1 MVLRKPRHLAKMGVS
16 MKAVVVAAALLAA
29 GPAAAQ
35 ISGTANLGGP
45 QPMVSTPIPD
55 GDFAAVAKKLG
66 LVESAKP
73 AREMIKG
80 WRTPRKILVGVDNN
94 TNRLAWLQAAAPGV
108 KLVAVRTPEEKKAQ
122 IADADALLRMPCNR
136 EDLSAGKALHWI
148 QQGSVTVA
156 GCFAVAEHTTA
167 RQEVPQKLMDGTVV
181 ITNLQGVLT
190 RPLAE
195 HAIAMMMTLGR
206 GLDLYT
212 LQQAKGHFDRA
223 GIPPGRLWVFEG
235 RTLLVVGLG
244 GIGTQVAQI
253 AHGLGMKVIA
263 TRNSSRQGPDTVS
276 YVGLSSELPD
286 LVGKADVVV
295 LAAPLTPDTQ
305 HLFNAAMF
313 ARMKKGALLINIAS
327 GGEVVSD
334 DLVAALKS
342 GQLGGG
348 GLDLA
353 DPENPSRLSPSDP
366 LFSAPNLIMTPE
378 TASHAV
384 DTEAASGGEDMWI
397 IAREN
402 LKRYIAGDKLYSVVD
417 AKRGY

>member
-1 MVLRKPRHLAKMGVS
+1 MVLRKALIAF
-16 MKAVVVAAALLAA
+16 AALLLAA
-29 GPAAAQ
+29 GPAWAQ
-35 ISGTANLGGP
+35 IAGTANLGGP

-73 AREMIKG
+73 ARELIKG

-94 TNRLAWLQAAAPGV
+94 TNRLTWLQAAAPGV
-108 KLVAVRTPEEKKAQ
+108 RLVAVRTPEEKKAE
-122 IADADALLRMPCNR
+122 IADADVLLRMPCNR
-136 EDLSAGKALHWI
+136 EDLGTGKMLHWI

-156 GCFAVAEHTTA
+156 GCFAVAEHTDA
-167 RQEVPQKLMDGTVV
+167 PQQVPQKLLDGTVV

-195 HAIAMMMTLGR
+195 HAIAMMMALGR
-206 GLDLYT
+206 GLDINV

-223 GIPPGRLWVFEG
+223 AIPPGRLWVFEG

-253 AHGLGMKVIA
+253 AHGLGMTVIA
-263 TRNSSRQGPDTVS
+263 TRNSGHQGPDTVS

-295 LAAPLTPDTQ
+295 LAAPLTPDTH

-342 GQLGGG
+342 GQIGGA

-353 DPENPSRLSPSDP
+353 DPENPSRLVPGDP
-366 LFSAPNLIMTPE
+366 LFSAPNLIMSPE

>member
-1 MVLRKPRHLAKMGVS
+1 LRKLGIVF
-16 MKAVVVAAALLAA
+16 AVALFVT
-29 GPAAAQ
+29 GPAMAQ
-35 ISGTANLGGP
+35 IAGTANLGGP

-55 GDFAAVAKKLG
+55 GNFAAVAKKLG

-73 AREMIKG
+73 ARELIKG
-80 WRTPRKILVGVDNN
+80 WRAPRKILVGVDNN

-108 KLVAVRTPEEKKAQ
+108 RLVAVRTPEEKKAE
-122 IADADALLRMPCNR
+122 IADADALLRMPCTR
-136 EDLSAGKALHWI
+136 EDIAAGKKLHWI

-156 GCFAVAEHTTA
+156 GCFTVAEHTDL
-167 RQEVPQKLMDGTVV
+167 RQETPPKLLDGTVV

-206 GLDLYT
+206 ALDIDI
-212 LQQAKGHFDRA
+212 LQQAKGHFDRSA
-223 GIPPGRLWVFEG
+223 IPPGRLWVFEG

-253 AHGLGMKVIA
+253 AHGLGMTVIA
-263 TRNSSRQGPDTVS
+263 TRNSGHQGPDTVS

-313 ARMKKGALLINIAS
+313 GRMKKGALLINIAS

-334 DLVAALKS
+334 DLVSALKS
-342 GQLGGG
+342 GQLGGA

-353 DPENPSRLSPSDP
+353 DPENPSRLAPGDP
-366 LFSAPNLIMTPE
+366 LFTAPNLIMSPE

-402 LKRYIAGDKLYSVVD
+402 LKRYIAGDKLYSLVD

>member
-1 MVLRKPRHLAKMGVS
+1 MLIVS
-16 MKAVVVAAALLAA
+16 
-29 GPAAAQ
+29 PAFAQ
-35 ISGTANLGGP
+35 IAGTANLGGP

-55 GDFAAVAKKLG
+55 GDFAAVAKRLG

-73 AREMIKG
+73 ARELIKG
-80 WRTPRKILVGVDNN
+80 WQRPRKILVGVDNN

-108 KLVAVRTPEEKKAQ
+108 QLVAVRTPEEKKAQ

-136 EDLSAGKALHWI
+136 DDLAAGKKLHWI

-156 GCFAVAEHTTA
+156 GCFAAAEHTSV
-167 RQEVPQKLMDGTVV
+167 RQEVPQKLLDNTVV
-181 ITNLQGVLT
+181 VTNLQGVLT

-206 GLDLYT
+206 GLDINV
-212 LQQAKGHFDRA
+212 LQQAKGHFDKTA
-223 GIPPGRLWVFEG
+223 IPPGRLWVFEG

-244 GIGTQVAQI
+244 GIGTQVARL

-276 YVGLSSELPD
+276 YVGLPSELPD

-295 LAAPLTPDTQ
+295 LAAPLTPETQ

-313 ARMKKGALLINIAS
+313 ARMKKGSLLINVAS
-327 GGEVVSD
+327 GGEVVSA

-342 GQLGGG
+342 GQLGGA

-353 DPENPSRLSPSDP
+353 DPENPSRLSPNDP
-366 LFSAPNLIMTPE
+366 LFGAPNLIMSPE

-384 DTEAASGGEDMWI
+384 DTTAASGGEDMWI

-402 LKRYIAGDKLYSVVD
+402 LKRYVAGDKLYSLVD
-417 AKRGY
+417 AQRGY

>member
-1 MVLRKPRHLAKMGVS
+1 MPYQSG
-16 MKAVVVAAALLAA
+16 
-29 GPAAAQ
+29 AAAQ
-35 ISGTANLGGP
+35 VFAFAMLIVSPAFAQIAGTANLGGP

-55 GDFAAVAKKLG
+55 GDFAAVAKRLG

-73 AREMIKG
+73 ARELIKG
-80 WRTPRKILVGVDNN
+80 WQRPRKILVGVDNN

-108 KLVAVRTPEEKKAQ
+108 QLVAVRTPEEKKAQ

-136 EDLSAGKALHWI
+136 DDLAAGKKLHWI

-156 GCFAVAEHTTA
+156 GCFAAAEHTSV
-167 RQEVPQKLMDGTVV
+167 RQEVPQKLLDNTVV
-181 ITNLQGVLT
+181 VTNLQGVLT

-206 GLDLYT
+206 GLDINV
-212 LQQAKGHFDRA
+212 LQQAKGHFDKTA
-223 GIPPGRLWVFEG
+223 IPPGRLWVFEG

-244 GIGTQVAQI
+244 GIGTQVARL

-276 YVGLSSELPD
+276 YVGLPSELPD

-295 LAAPLTPDTQ
+295 LAAPLTPETQ

-313 ARMKKGALLINIAS
+313 ARMKKGSLLINVAS
-327 GGEVVSD
+327 GGEVVSA

-342 GQLGGG
+342 GQLGGA

-353 DPENPSRLSPSDP
+353 DPENPSRLSPNDP
-366 LFSAPNLIMTPE
+366 LFGAPNLIMSPE

-384 DTEAASGGEDMWI
+384 DTTAASGGEDMWI
-397 IAREN
+397 IVREN
-402 LKRYIAGDKLYSVVD
+402 LKRYIAGDKLYSLVD
-417 AKRGY
+417 AQRGY

>member
-1 MVLRKPRHLAKMGVS
+1 MALKKTVIAF
-16 MKAVVVAAALLAA
+16 AALLVTAGAA
-29 GPAAAQ
+29 SAQ
-35 ISGTANLGGP
+35 IAGTANLGGP
-45 QPMVSTPIPD
+45 QPMVSTPIAD

-108 KLVAVRTPEEKKAQ
+108 KLVAVRTPEEKRAQ

-136 EDLSAGKALHWI
+136 EDLSAGKMLHWI

-156 GCFAVAEHTTA
+156 GCFAAAEHTIA

-195 HAIAMMMTLGR
+195 HAIAMMMALGR
-206 GLDLYT
+206 GLDLNT

-223 GIPPGRLWVFEG
+223 AIPPGRLWVFEG
-235 RTLLVVGLG
+235 RTLLLVGLG
-244 GIGTQVAQI
+244 GIGNQVAQI
-253 AHGLGMKVIA
+253 AHGLGMNVIA
-263 TRNSSRQGPDTVS
+263 TRNSSRQRPPTVS

-327 GGEVVSD
+327 GGGMGRGG
-334 DLVAALKS
+334 LVWAAESRQAPRGPLELGQP
-342 GQLGGG
+342 GQL
-348 GLDLA
+348 L
-353 DPENPSRLSPSDP
+353 SRRP
-366 LFSAPNLIMTPE
+366 
-378 TASHAV
+378 
-384 DTEAASGGEDMWI
+384 
-397 IAREN
+397 
-402 LKRYIAGDKLYSVVD
+402 
-417 AKRGY
+417 

>member
-1 MVLRKPRHLAKMGVS
+1 M
-16 MKAVVVAAALLAA
+16 LLALAAPLVA
-29 GPAAAQ
+29 GAASAQ
-35 ISGTANLGGP
+35 IAGMANLGGP

-55 GDFAAVAKKLG
+55 GDFAAMAKKLG

-80 WRTPRKILVGVDNN
+80 WRVRRKILVGVDNN

-108 KLVAVRTPEEKKAQ
+108 KLVAVRTPEEKKRE
-122 IADADALLRMPCNR
+122 IADADALLRFPCNR
-136 EDLSAGKALHWI
+136 DDLAAGKMLHWI
-148 QQGSVTVA
+148 QQGSVTMA
-156 GCFAVAEHTTA
+156 GCFAVAEHTAA
-167 RQEVPQKLMDGTVV
+167 RQEVPQKLLDGTVV

-195 HAIAMMMTLGR
+195 HAIAMMMALGR
-206 GLDLYT
+206 GLDIDT
-212 LQQAKGHFDRA
+212 LQQAKGHFDKTA
-223 GIPPGRLWVFEG
+223 IPPGRLWVFEG

-244 GIGTQVAQI
+244 GIGTQVAEI

-263 TRNSSRQGPDTVS
+263 TRNSSRQGPGTVS
-276 YVGLSSELPD
+276 YVGLSGELPD

-342 GQLGGG
+342 GQLGGA

-353 DPENPSRLSPSDP
+353 DPENPSRLAPGDP
-366 LFSAPNLIMTPE
+366 LFSAPNLIMSPE

-402 LKRYIAGDKLYSVVD
+402 LKRYIAGDKLYSLVD
-417 AKRGY
+417 PKRGY

>member
-1 MVLRKPRHLAKMGVS
+1 MVLKNARVKSLIIFL
-16 MKAVVVAAALLAA
+16 AAAFVGA
-29 GPAAAQ
+29 GPALAQ
-35 ISGTANLGGP
+35 IAGTANLGGP

-73 AREMIKG
+73 ARELIKG

-94 TNRLAWLQAAAPGV
+94 TNRLAWLQAAALGV

-136 EDLSAGKALHWI
+136 EDIVAGKMLHWI

-156 GCFAVAEHTTA
+156 GCFAVAEHTSA

-206 GLDLYT
+206 GLDIDV

-223 GIPPGRLWVFEG
+223 TIPPGRLWVFEG

-253 AHGLGMKVIA
+253 AHGLGMTVIA
-263 TRNSSRQGPDTVS
+263 TRNSGHQGPDTVS

-313 ARMKKGALLINIAS
+313 GRMKKGALLINIAS

-342 GQLGGG
+342 GQLGGA

-353 DPENPSRLSPSDP
+353 DPENPSRLAPTDP
-366 LFSAPNLIMTPE
+366 LFGAPNLIMSPE

>member
-1 MVLRKPRHLAKMGVS
+1 MVLKKSAI
-16 MKAVVVAAALLAA
+16 AVAVALFFVA
-29 GPAAAQ
+29 PAFSQ
-35 ISGTANLGGP
+35 IAGTANLGGP

-55 GDFAAVAKKLG
+55 GDFAAVAKRLG

-80 WRTPRKILVGVDNN
+80 WRPPRKILVGVDNN

-108 KLVAVRTPEEKKAQ
+108 KLVAVRTPEEKKRE

-136 EDLSAGKALHWI
+136 EDIAAGKNLHWI

-156 GCFAVAEHTTA
+156 GCFAAAEHTGV
-167 RQEVPQKLMDGTVV
+167 RQDVPQKLMDGTVV

-195 HAIAMMMTLGR
+195 HAIAMMMALGR
-206 GLDLYT
+206 GLDINVS
-212 LQQAKGHFDRA
+212 QQAKGHFDRSA
-223 GIPPGRLWVFEG
+223 IPPGRLWVFEG
-235 RTLLVVGLG
+235 RTLLLVGLG
-244 GIGTQVAQI
+244 GIGNPVAQS
-253 AHGLGMKVIA
+253 AHGLGMHVIA
-263 TRNSSRQGPDTVS
+263 TRNSSRQGPPTVS

-327 GGEVVSD
+327 GGEVVSE

-342 GQLGGG
+342 GQLGGAG
-348 GLDLA
+348 IDLA
-353 DPENPSRLSPSDP
+353 DPENPSRLAPSDP
-366 LFSAPNLIMTPE
+366 LFSAPNLIMSPE

-384 DTEAASGGEDMWI
+384 DTTAASGGEDMWI

-402 LKRYIAGDKLYSVVD
+402 LKRYIAGDKLYSLVD

>member
-1 MVLRKPRHLAKMGVS
+1 MPYQSG
-16 MKAVVVAAALLAA
+16 
-29 GPAAAQ
+29 AAAQ
-35 ISGTANLGGP
+35 VFAFAMLIVSPAFAQIAGTANLGGP

-55 GDFAAVAKKLG
+55 GDFAAVAKRLG

-73 AREMIKG
+73 ARELIKG
-80 WRTPRKILVGVDNN
+80 WQRPRKILVGVDNN

-108 KLVAVRTPEEKKAQ
+108 QLVAVRTPEEKKAQ

-136 EDLSAGKALHWI
+136 DDLAAGKKLHWI

-156 GCFAVAEHTTA
+156 GCFAAAEHTSV
-167 RQEVPQKLMDGTVV
+167 RQEVPQKLLDNTVV
-181 ITNLQGVLT
+181 VTNLQGVLT

-206 GLDLYT
+206 GLDINV
-212 LQQAKGHFDRA
+212 LQQAKGHFDKTA
-223 GIPPGRLWVFEG
+223 IPPGRLWVFEG

-244 GIGTQVAQI
+244 GIGTQVARL

-276 YVGLSSELPD
+276 YVGLPSELPD

-295 LAAPLTPDTQ
+295 LAAPLTPETQ

-313 ARMKKGALLINIAS
+313 ARMKKGSLLINVAS
-327 GGEVVSD
+327 GGEVVSA

-342 GQLGGG
+342 GQLGGA

-353 DPENPSRLSPSDP
+353 DPENPSRLSPNDP
-366 LFSAPNLIMTPE
+366 LFGAPNLIMSPE

-384 DTEAASGGEDMWI
+384 DTTAASGGEDMWI

-402 LKRYIAGDKLYSVVD
+402 LKRYIAGDKLYSLVD
-417 AKRGY
+417 AQRGY

>member
-1 MVLRKPRHLAKMGVS
+1 MLIVS
-16 MKAVVVAAALLAA
+16 
-29 GPAAAQ
+29 PAFAQ
-35 ISGTANLGGP
+35 IAGTANLGGP

-55 GDFAAVAKKLG
+55 GDFAAVAKRLG

-73 AREMIKG
+73 ARELIKG
-80 WRTPRKILVGVDNN
+80 WQRPRKILVGVDNN

-108 KLVAVRTPEEKKAQ
+108 QLVAVRTPEEKKAQ

-136 EDLSAGKALHWI
+136 DDLAAGKKLHWI

-156 GCFAVAEHTTA
+156 GCFAAAEHTSV
-167 RQEVPQKLMDGTVV
+167 RQEVPQKLLDNTVV
-181 ITNLQGVLT
+181 VTNLQGVLT

-206 GLDLYT
+206 GLDINV
-212 LQQAKGHFDRA
+212 LQQAKGHFDKTA
-223 GIPPGRLWVFEG
+223 IPPGRLWVFEG

-244 GIGTQVAQI
+244 GIGTQVARL

-276 YVGLSSELPD
+276 YVGLPSELPD

-295 LAAPLTPDTQ
+295 LAAPLTPETQ

-313 ARMKKGALLINIAS
+313 ARMKKGSLLINVAS
-327 GGEVVSD
+327 GGEVVSA

-342 GQLGGG
+342 GQLGGA

-353 DPENPSRLSPSDP
+353 DPENPSRLSPNDP
-366 LFSAPNLIMTPE
+366 LFGAPNLIMSPE

-384 DTEAASGGEDMWI
+384 DTTAASGGEDMWI

-402 LKRYIAGDKLYSVVD
+402 LKRYIAGDKLYSLVD
-417 AKRGY
+417 AQRGY

>member
-1 MVLRKPRHLAKMGVS
+1 MVLKKPAIAF
-16 MKAVVVAAALLAA
+16 AVALFAASPAFAQVA
-29 GPAAAQ
+29 
-35 ISGTANLGGP
+35 GTANLGGP

-55 GDFAAVAKKLG
+55 GDFAVVAKKLG
-66 LVESAKP
+66 LVESVKP
-73 AREMIKG
+73 ARELIKG
-80 WRTPRKILVGVDNN
+80 WQKPRKILVGVDNN

-108 KLVAVRTPEEKKAQ
+108 KLVVVRTPEEKKAQ

-136 EDLSAGKALHWI
+136 EDIAAGKKLHWI

-156 GCFAVAEHTTA
+156 GCFAAAEHTSV
-167 RQEVPQKLMDGTVV
+167 RQEVPQKLLDGTVV

-195 HAIAMMMTLGR
+195 HAIAMMMALGR
-206 GLDLYT
+206 ALDINI
-212 LQQAKGHFDRA
+212 LQQAKGHFDRT

-244 GIGTQVAQI
+244 GIGTQVARI
-253 AHGLGMKVIA
+253 AHGLGMTVIA
-263 TRNSSRQGPDTVS
+263 TRNSGRQGPDTVS
-276 YVGLSSELPD
+276 YVGLSSELPE

-313 ARMKKGALLINIAS
+313 ARMKKGALLINVAS

-342 GQLGGG
+342 GQLGGA

-353 DPENPSRLSPSDP
+353 DPENPSRLAPSDP
-366 LFSAPNLIMTPE
+366 LFSVANLIMSPE

-402 LKRYIAGDKLYSVVD
+402 LKRYVAGDKLFSVVD

>member
-1 MVLRKPRHLAKMGVS
+1 MVLRKPVIALA
-16 MKAVVVAAALLAA
+16 ALLLAA
-29 GPAAAQ
+29 GPASAQ
-35 ISGTANLGGP
+35 IAGTANLGGP

-94 TNRLAWLQAAAPGV
+94 PNRLAWLQAVAPGV

-122 IADADALLRMPCNR
+122 IADADALLRMPCTR
-136 EDLSAGKALHWI
+136 EDIAAGKNLHWI

-156 GCFAVAEHTTA
+156 GCFAVAEHTGV
-167 RQEVPQKLMDGTVV
+167 RQEVPPKLMDGTVV

-195 HAIAMMMTLGR
+195 HAIAMMMALGR
-206 GLDLYT
+206 GLDLDV

-223 GIPPGRLWVFEG
+223 AIPPGRLWVFEG

-253 AHGLGMKVIA
+253 AHGLGMTVIA
-263 TRNSSRQGPDTVS
+263 TRNSGHQGPDTVS

-313 ARMKKGALLINIAS
+313 GRMKKGALLINIAS

-342 GQLGGG
+342 GQLGGA

-353 DPENPSRLSPSDP
+353 DPENPSRLTPTDP
-366 LFSAPNLIMTPE
+366 LFSASNLIMSPE

-402 LKRYIAGDKLYSVVD
+402 LKRYNAGDKLYSVVD

>member
-1 MVLRKPRHLAKMGVS
+1 
-16 MKAVVVAAALLAA
+16 MKFLVVVFAAALV
-29 GPAAAQ
+29 GPASAQ
-35 ISGTANLGGP
+35 IAGTANLGGL
-45 QPMVSTPIPD
+45 QPMVNTPIPD

-66 LVESAKP
+66 LVESSKP
-73 AREMIKG
+73 AREMITG
-80 WRTPRKILVGVDNN
+80 WQTPRKILVGVDNN

-122 IADADALLRMPCNR
+122 IANADALLRMPCNR
-136 EDLSAGKALHWI
+136 EDISAGKRLHWI

-156 GCFAVAEHTTA
+156 GCFAVAKHTST
-167 RQEVPQKLMDGTVV
+167 RQEIPQKLLDGTVV
-181 ITNLQGVLT
+181 ITYLQGVLT

-206 GLDLYT
+206 ALDINV

-223 GIPPGRLWVFEG
+223 AIPPGRLWVFEG

-244 GIGTQVAQI
+244 GIGAQVAQI
-253 AHGLGMKVIA
+253 AHGLGMTVIA
-263 TRNSSRQGPDTVS
+263 TRNSSHQGPDTVS

-327 GGEVVSD
+327 GGEVVSE

-342 GQLGGG
+342 GQLGGA

-353 DPENPSRLSPSDP
+353 DPENPSRLAPTDP
-366 LFSAPNLIMTPE
+366 LFSAPNLIMSPE

-402 LKRYIAGDKLYSVVD
+402 LKRYVAGDKLYSLVD

>member
-1 MVLRKPRHLAKMGVS
+1 MVLKKPAIVF
-16 MKAVVVAAALLAA
+16 AAALFAA
-29 GPAAAQ
+29 SPALAQ
-35 ISGTANLGGP
+35 IAGTANLGGP
-45 QPMVSTPIPD
+45 QPMISTPIPD

-108 KLVAVRTPEEKKAQ
+108 QLVAVRTPEEKRAQ

-136 EDLSAGKALHWI
+136 EDLSAGKMLHWI

-156 GCFAVAEHTTA
+156 GCFAVAEHTSA

-195 HAIAMMMTLGR
+195 HAIAMMMALGR
-206 GLDLYT
+206 GLDLNT

-223 GIPPGRLWVFEG
+223 AIPPGRLWVFEG

-286 LVGKADVVV
+286 LVGRADVVV

-313 ARMKKGALLINIAS
+313 ARMKKGALLVNVAS

-342 GQLGGG
+342 GQLGGA

-353 DPENPSRLSPSDP
+353 DPENPSRLAPTDP
-366 LFSAPNLIMTPE
+366 LFSAPNLIMSPE

-384 DTEAASGGEDMWI
+384 DTEAASGGEDMWV

-402 LKRYIAGDKLYSVVD
+402 LKRYIAGDKLYSLVD

>member
-1 MVLRKPRHLAKMGVS
+1 MPYQSG
-16 MKAVVVAAALLAA
+16 
-29 GPAAAQ
+29 AAAQ
-35 ISGTANLGGP
+35 VFAFAMLIVSPAFAQIAGTANLGGP

-55 GDFAAVAKKLG
+55 GDFAAVAKRLG

-73 AREMIKG
+73 ARELIKG
-80 WRTPRKILVGVDNN
+80 WQRPRKILVGVDNN

-108 KLVAVRTPEEKKAQ
+108 QLVAVRTPEEKKAQ

-136 EDLSAGKALHWI
+136 DDLAAGKKLHWI

-156 GCFAVAEHTTA
+156 GCFAAAEHTSV
-167 RQEVPQKLMDGTVV
+167 RQEVPQKLLDNTVV
-181 ITNLQGVLT
+181 VTNLQGVLT

-206 GLDLYT
+206 GLDINV
-212 LQQAKGHFDRA
+212 LQQAKGHFDKTA
-223 GIPPGRLWVFEG
+223 IPPGRLWVFEG

-244 GIGTQVAQI
+244 GIGTQVARL

-276 YVGLSSELPD
+276 YVGLPSELPD

-295 LAAPLTPDTQ
+295 LAAPLTPETQ

-313 ARMKKGALLINIAS
+313 ARMKKGSLLINVAS
-327 GGEVVSD
+327 GGEVVSA

-342 GQLGGG
+342 GQLGGA

-353 DPENPSRLSPSDP
+353 DPENPSRLSPNDP
-366 LFSAPNLIMTPE
+366 LFGAPNLIMSPE

-384 DTEAASGGEDMWI
+384 DTTAASGGEDMWI

-402 LKRYIAGDKLYSVVD
+402 LKRYIAGDKLFSLVD
-417 AKRGY
+417 AQRGY

>member
-1 MVLRKPRHLAKMGVS
+1 MELKKPAIAF
-16 MKAVVVAAALLAA
+16 AVALFAAS
-29 GPAAAQ
+29 PAFHPAWAQ
-35 ISGTANLGGP
+35 IAGTANLGGA

-55 GDFAAVAKKLG
+55 GDFAAVAKRLG

-73 AREMIKG
+73 ARELIKG
-80 WRTPRKILVGVDNN
+80 WQRPRKILVGVDNN

-108 KLVAVRTPEEKKAQ
+108 KLVAVRSPEEKKRE
-122 IADADALLRMPCNR
+122 IADADALLRMPCYR
-136 EDLSAGKALHWI
+136 EDFASAKKLHWI
-148 QQGSVTVA
+148 QQGSVTIA
-156 GCFAVAEHTTA
+156 GCSAAAEHTSV
-167 RQEVPQKLMDGTVV
+167 RQEVPQKLLDGTVV

-206 GLDLYT
+206 ALDINVT
-212 LQQAKGHFDRA
+212 QQAKGHFDRA

-244 GIGTQVAQI
+244 GIGTQVARI
-253 AHGLGMKVIA
+253 AHGLGMTVIA
-263 TRNSSRQGPDTVS
+263 TDRSDRPRPDTVS
-276 YVGLSSELPD
+276 YVGRPSELPD

-295 LAAPLTPDTQ
+295 LAVPLTPETQ

-313 ARMKKGALLINIAS
+313 ARMKRGSLLINVAS

-342 GQLGGG
+342 GQLGGA

-353 DPENPSRLSPSDP
+353 DPANPSRLLPSDP
-366 LFSAPNLIMTPE
+366 LFSAPNLIMSPE

-384 DTEAASGGEDMWI
+384 DTTAASGGEDMWI

-402 LKRYIAGDKLYSVVD
+402 LKRYI
-417 AKRGY
+417 

>member
-1 MVLRKPRHLAKMGVS
+1 MVLRKALIAF
-16 MKAVVVAAALLAA
+16 AALLPAA
-29 GPAAAQ
+29 GPASAQ
-35 ISGTANLGGP
+35 IAGTANLGGP
-45 QPMVSTPIPD
+45 QPVVSTPIPD

-73 AREMIKG
+73 ARELIKG

-122 IADADALLRMPCNR
+122 IADADALLRMPCTR
-136 EDLSAGKALHWI
+136 EDVSAGKMLHWI

-156 GCFAVAEHTTA
+156 GCFAVAEHTDIH
-167 RQEVPQKLMDGTVV
+167 QEVPQKLMDGTVV

-195 HAIAMMMTLGR
+195 HAIAMMMALGR
-206 GLDLYT
+206 GLDLDV

-223 GIPPGRLWVFEG
+223 AIPPGRLWVFED

-253 AHGLGMKVIA
+253 AHGLGMTVIA
-263 TRNSSRQGPDTVS
+263 TRNSSHQGPDTVS
-276 YVGLSSELPD
+276 YVGLSSELPE
-286 LVGKADVVV
+286 LVSKADVVV

-305 HLFNAAMF
+305 HLFNAALF
-313 ARMKKGALLINIAS
+313 GRMKKGALLINVAS
-327 GGEVVSD
+327 GGEVVSG

-342 GQLGGG
+342 GQLGGA

-353 DPENPSRLSPSDP
+353 DPENPSRLAPTDP
-366 LFSAPNLIMTPE
+366 LFSAPNLIMSPE

-417 AKRGY
+417 ARRGY

>member
-1 MVLRKPRHLAKMGVS
+1 MPYQSGAVAQVFAFAMLIVS
-16 MKAVVVAAALLAA
+16 
-29 GPAAAQ
+29 PAFAQ
-35 ISGTANLGGP
+35 IAGTANLGGP

-55 GDFAAVAKKLG
+55 GDFAAVAKRLG

-73 AREMIKG
+73 ARELIKG
-80 WRTPRKILVGVDNN
+80 WQRPRKILVGVDNN

-108 KLVAVRTPEEKKAQ
+108 QLVAVRTPEEKKAQ

-136 EDLSAGKALHWI
+136 DDLAAGKKLHWI

-156 GCFAVAEHTTA
+156 GCFAAAEHTSV
-167 RQEVPQKLMDGTVV
+167 RQEVPQKLLDNTVV
-181 ITNLQGVLT
+181 VTNLQGVLT

-206 GLDLYT
+206 GLDINV
-212 LQQAKGHFDRA
+212 LQQAKGHFDKTA
-223 GIPPGRLWVFEG
+223 IPPGRLWVFEG

-244 GIGTQVAQI
+244 GIGTQVARL

-276 YVGLSSELPD
+276 YVGLPSELPD

-295 LAAPLTPDTQ
+295 LAAPLTPETQ

-313 ARMKKGALLINIAS
+313 ARMKKGSLLINVAS
-327 GGEVVSD
+327 GGEVVSA

-342 GQLGGG
+342 GQLGGA

-353 DPENPSRLSPSDP
+353 DPENPSRLSPNDP
-366 LFSAPNLIMTPE
+366 LFGAPNLIMSPE

-384 DTEAASGGEDMWI
+384 DTTAASGGEDMWI

-402 LKRYIAGDKLYSVVD
+402 LKRYIAGDKLYSLVD
-417 AKRGY
+417 AQRGY